1 MNGDTIDKLYLLQLK
16 MHQHMMYCFE
26 QELSCLPIAEEEV
39 KRCRAK
45 QSLIRVHCICGLPE
59 YFDEQHWWS
68 MKPAE
73 VGSTIG
79 GLDLNRTQ
87 KCGHVLLAQI
97 NLYSLCLTFLLDFT
111 TNGQG
116 VIPLHSLLLLFHYLH
131 ISKHC

>member
-1 MNGDTIDKLYLLQLK
+1 MNGNTINKLYLLQLK

-26 QELSCLPIAEEEV
+26 QELSCLPIAEE

-45 QSLIRVHCICGLPE
+45 QLLVRVHCICSLPE

-79 GLDLNRTQ
+79 RLDLNRTQ

-97 NLYSLCLTFLLDFT
+97 NLYSLCLTSLLDFT
-111 TNGQG
+111 AYGQG
-116 VIPLHSLLLLFHYLH
+116 VIPLHSLLLLFYYLH